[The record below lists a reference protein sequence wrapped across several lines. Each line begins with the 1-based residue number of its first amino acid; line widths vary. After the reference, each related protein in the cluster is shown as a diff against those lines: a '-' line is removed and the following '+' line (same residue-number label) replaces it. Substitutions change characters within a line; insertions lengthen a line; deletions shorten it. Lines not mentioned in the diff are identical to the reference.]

1 MKKFLKGFG
10 IFFFSFGFI
19 VYTIM
24 FFTEAPELRPVFI
37 MMDVIMGVL
46 PVPASAKKKAKTEGT
61 QNRTHHSG
69 SFQSEP
75 GSGY

>member
-10 IFFFSFGFI
+10 IFFFSSGFI

-46 PVPASAKKKAKTEGT
+46 SIPASAKKKA
-61 QNRTHHSG
+61 
-69 SFQSEP
+69 
-75 GSGY
+75 